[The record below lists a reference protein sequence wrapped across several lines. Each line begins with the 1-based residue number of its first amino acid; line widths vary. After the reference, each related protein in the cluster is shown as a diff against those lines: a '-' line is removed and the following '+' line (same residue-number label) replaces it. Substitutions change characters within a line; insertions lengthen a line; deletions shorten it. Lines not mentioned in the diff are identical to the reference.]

1 MAKAGIR
8 FISRNNL
15 FMRLDRCCS
24 AEPEQ
29 VHVPKRTVETVLER
43 PRELLETLGMSLCDA
58 PDPCVRHI
66 GPPNVDE
73 ILSQR
78 TDENVDRQRMLA
90 PVHIGFAR
98 RHRFGVSMLLS
109 AFRRFDVGANDALT

>member
-8 FISRNNL
+8 FICGNRRFRHL
-15 FMRLDRCCS
+15 ARCCN
-24 AEPEQ
+24 AEAEQ

-43 PRELLETLGMSLCDA
+43 PRELLETVGMSLCDA

-98 RHRFGVSMLLS
+98 RHRLGVSMLALL
-109 AFRRFDVGANDALT
+109 VGDSMWERTTR